1 VSTTLYTFFYSFL
14 FIAHHRYRAN
24 IFRKN
29 GMISKFDTSGKFIK
43 NVITTRL
50 LNPQGIAVD
59 SINKRIFF
67 VDMLR
72 DVIEMCDYE
81 GRGR

>member
-1 VSTTLYTFFYSFL
+1 
-14 FIAHHRYRAN
+14 
-24 IFRKN
+24 
-29 GMISKFDTSGKFIK
+29 MISKFDTSGKFIK